1 MWSIYSSITTNYL
14 QYLWNIYNWT
24 WNVEQIQCDDTP
36 IINRTIDVQE
46 NKVIKS
52 PGTAWFKGSGHYW
65 YYKLETIYH
74 LSTWLDFSN
83 LRAVEFI
90 ATANIFLQTA
100 TLNSINE
107 SMIRNKYLWTLF

>member
-1 MWSIYSSITTNYL
+1 M
-14 QYLWNIYNWT
+14 
-24 WNVEQIQCDDTP
+24 EQIQCDDTP

-65 YYKLETIYH
+65 YTTNWKPSTIFP
-74 LSTWLDFSN
+74 LGWTFQTSARLNSLQRPT
-83 LRAVEFI
+83 V
-90 ATANIFLQTA
+90 NIFLQTA

-107 SMIRNKYLWTLF
+107 SMIRNKYL